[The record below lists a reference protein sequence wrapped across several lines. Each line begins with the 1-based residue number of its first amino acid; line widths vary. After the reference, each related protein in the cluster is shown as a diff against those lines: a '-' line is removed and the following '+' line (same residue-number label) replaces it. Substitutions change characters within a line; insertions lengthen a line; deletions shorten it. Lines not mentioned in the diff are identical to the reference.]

1 MLSLSS
7 IGQIAT
13 LVAGEQFIPI
23 LLFLLLFAGI
33 AWFVYQH
40 EKKKAAEL
48 AALAQS
54 LGLRFEKRGGSDIL
68 AQVSFLDAMPRGNS
82 RRAKFLLYGTYRR
95 LDVRVFQYTYQTG
108 SGKNQ
113 QTHNHSIAWAH
124 LPTNWPGLTIVPEHV
139 GHKLFDALGG
149 DDIDF
154 ESDEFSRRF
163 WVRCGDRKFAYDII
177 HGRMMEHIMT
187 PGWQRWELKGPF
199 LVLWETNRPLRP
211 AEVRPALD
219 RLFAFMDLLPSFRRP
234 PTTQPGVTPPGP
246 PVYTGVTPR

>member
-7 IGQIAT
+7 IRQIAT

-23 LLFLLLFAGI
+23 AIFIVLFAGI

-40 EKKKAAEL
+40 EKKRLAEL
-48 AALAQS
+48 TAVAQS
-54 LGLRFEKRGGSDIL
+54 LGLLFEKRGGTEIL
-68 AQVSFLDAMPRGNS
+68 SQVAYLDAMPRGNS
-82 RRAKFLLYGTYRR
+82 RRVKFLLSGHYRG
-95 LDVRVFQYTYQTG
+95 LDVRIFQYTYQTG

-113 QTHNHSIAWAH
+113 QTHNQSIAWARI
-124 LPTNWPGLTIVPEHV
+124 PTDWPGLTIVPENV

-163 WVRCGDRKFAYDII
+163 WVRCRDRKFAYDII
-177 HGRMMEHIMT
+177 HGRMMEHVMA

-199 LVLWETNRPLRP
+199 LALWETNRPLKAP
-211 AEVRPALD
+211 DVRPALD
-219 RLFAFMDLLPSFRRP
+219 RLVAFMELFPSFRRP
-234 PTTQPGVTPPGP
+234 AMSQGVTSPTAPPT
-246 PVYTGVTPR
+246 YTAVTPR